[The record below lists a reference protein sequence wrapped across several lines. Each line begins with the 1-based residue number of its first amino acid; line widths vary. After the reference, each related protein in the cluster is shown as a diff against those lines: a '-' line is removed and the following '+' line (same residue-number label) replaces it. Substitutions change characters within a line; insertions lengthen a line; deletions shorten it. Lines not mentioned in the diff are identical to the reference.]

1 MANRTIA
8 QVLKLHDKVVKSIS
22 TQLDSAGRP
31 KPADQAFFIDQK
43 IERLGA
49 MRARLNDAK
58 KDKQAVI
65 KRMDLQVETLN
76 KKIERLAAEIDADKR
91 NLENR
96 PVPVDPTPRRPDR
109 LSVRNVRGIGE
120 VAEARL
126 KEHGIT
132 KTTQLARM
140 DKVRLARILG
150 VSEERA
156 AEFIKAAKLIR

>member
-8 QVLKLHDKVVKSIS
+8 QVLKLHDKVVDSIS

-31 KPADQAFFIDQK
+31 KPVDQAFFINQK
-43 IERLGA
+43 TERLGA
-49 MRARLNDAK
+49 MKARLDDAK
-58 KDKQAVI
+58 RDKQEVI
-65 KRMDLQVETLN
+65 KRMNLQLETLN
-76 KKIERLAAEIDADKR
+76 KRIERLEAEIDADKR

-96 PVPVDPTPRRPDR
+96 PVPVDPTPRRRDR

-126 KEHGIT
+126 KENGVT
-132 KTTQLARM
+132 TTTQLARM
-140 DKVRLARILG
+140 DKARLAAILG
-150 VSEERA
+150 VSEVRA